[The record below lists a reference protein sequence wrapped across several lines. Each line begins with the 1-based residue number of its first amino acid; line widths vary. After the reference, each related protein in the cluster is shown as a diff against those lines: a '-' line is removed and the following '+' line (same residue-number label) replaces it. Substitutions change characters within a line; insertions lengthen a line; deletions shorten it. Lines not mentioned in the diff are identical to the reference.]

1 MVKIRLKRM
10 GTTKRPF
17 YRLVVA
23 DSRSPRDG
31 RFIEAIGYYDP
42 LPQPAAV
49 KIDAER
55 VREWLRRG
63 ARPSDSARDLLVAQG
78 ILAGN
83 PKRVRGSVGLGAA
96 APPDE
101 TAAVQKPVK
110 APARAKAVAAAR
122 EALAVEPEAVAAK
135 PKAAAAES
143 EAVADETAAD
153 QKPVKAAARSKSVAA
168 APEAVAAE
176 PEAVA
181 AEPEAVAAEP
191 EVVAAEPEAVAADP
205 EAAEDAAEVETEPV
219 SEDE

>member
-1 MVKIRLKRM
+1 LVKIRLKRM

-96 APPDE
+96 APPEE
-101 TAAVQKPVK
+101 TAAAQKPVK
-110 APARAKAVAAAR
+110 ARARSKAVAAVAEAPAAEP
-122 EALAVEPEAVAAK
+122 EALAVEPEAD
-135 PKAAAAES
+135 
-143 EAVADETAAD
+143 ADETAAD

-176 PEAVA
+176 TEALAAEPEAAA

-191 EVVAAEPEAVAADP
+191 A
-205 EAAEDAAEVETEPV
+205 AAEDAAEVETESV

>member
-31 RFIEAIGYYDP
+31 RFIEALGFYDP

-49 KIDAER
+49 RIDAER

-83 PKRVRGSVGLGAA
+83 PRRERVTADEPAGAA
-96 APPDE
+96 E
-101 TAAVQKPVK
+101 
-110 APARAKAVAAAR
+110 
-122 EALAVEPEAVAAK
+122 
-135 PKAAAAES
+135 
-143 EAVADETAAD
+143 
-153 QKPVKAAARSKSVAA
+153 
-168 APEAVAAE
+168 VAAE
-176 PEAVA
+176 VA
-181 AEPEAVAAEP
+181 AQP
-191 EVVAAEPEAVAADP
+191 VVAAEPDVAAERVVAAEHVVDAELVVDAEP
-205 EAAEDAAEVETEPV
+205 VVDAAGPHPAAPGEPEPASGEPDEAAAGPAEETVPA
-219 SEDE
+219 SEEA